1 MACYNLP
8 KRGRKGVNN
17 ICDHYVPADFGHV
30 LLTIKST
37 IKFTIEV
44 CAKPVWLT
52 ERTQVFLDGIG
63 LGIGKNRSAIDADL
77 SQLTKK
83 YFEYFMWIVT
93 LTIVDLLT
101 LKQYVLTVDRY

>member
-17 ICDHYVPADFGHV
+17 ICDHYVPVVFGHV

-44 CAKPVWLT
+44 CVKPVWLT
-52 ERTQVFLDGIG
+52 ERTQEFLDGIG
-63 LGIGKNRSAIDADL
+63 PGIDKSRNAIDADL
-77 SQLTKK
+77 SQITRK
-83 YFEYFMWIVT
+83 YFVYFMWTAIS
-93 LTIVDLLT
+93 TIAALLT